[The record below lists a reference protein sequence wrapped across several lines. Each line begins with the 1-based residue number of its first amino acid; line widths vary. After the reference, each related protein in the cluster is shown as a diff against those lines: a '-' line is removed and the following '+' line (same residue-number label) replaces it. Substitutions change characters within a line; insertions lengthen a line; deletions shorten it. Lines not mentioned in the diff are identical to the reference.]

1 MWLVH
6 LIDDGDDKDDDDSGV
21 VDDGGGDSPPPSPA
35 TGEYD
40 DDGNALMITRR
51 LTIKLSKH
59 AGNVL
64 VEFFIAT

>member
-6 LIDDGDDKDDDDSGV
+6 LIDDGDDKD
-21 VDDGGGDSPPPSPA
+21 
-35 TGEYD
+35 D

>member
-6 LIDDGDDKDDDDSGV
+6 LIDDGDDKG
-21 VDDGGGDSPPPSPA
+21 DDGGGGSPPPSSS